1 MSEFALVHFIR
12 PYWLLLLPLAAFLPW
27 LWQRTRRP
35 SGDWT
40 RACDPHLLRW
50 LSVSRAGEKI
60 RVGGRWLAGTALLIS
75 ILALAGPSWQKLPG
89 SSFSARNARLIVLD
103 LSRSMLA
110 QDLRPNRLTRARFR
124 LADLLEMTEE
134 GQVGLVSYAGDAYVV
149 SPLTSDMNTIANLL
163 PALQPDIVP
172 VAGSRADRA
181 LEMAASLLGR
191 AGISRGEILLVTD
204 SANSADAAR
213 ARDLKNDGIITSVLG
228 VGTVEGAPI
237 PSGTGFVSDR
247 SGNVVIA
254 RLDRVSLQAVAEA
267 GGGRYME
274 LGAGAAGTS
283 LWLEGDGSEFTR
295 REAALGERWQDAG
308 PWLVLLLLPLT
319 LFGFRRGLLFILPL
333 VFLPGLSWPLAASA
347 DWWDDAWQRKDQQA
361 YLALQADDAE
371 KAAALAVDP
380 ALSGQAWYRS
390 GEHANAVAAW
400 SRLDA
405 ADAHYNRGNA
415 LAHLGEYDAAIK
427 AYGEALAIES
437 DMEDALTNRALLEQ
451 MKQQQE
457 QQGEGENGESGEGEP
472 ADDRSEGDSAQ
483 QSDGPRPG
491 PIEDEGLISLDAH
504 GSDDPFVGI
513 VLRGIDDDHD
523 GIPFAHILQASA
535 DTVDKNL
542 GGLNHSPGDSLQ
554 FAGLLAQPVHG
565 HHAGLKVDTRGG
577 SSHGMILAL
586 RNLGI
591 AAATK

>member
-1 MSEFALVHFIR
+1 MSEIALVHFIR
-12 PYWLLLLPLAAFLPW
+12 PYWLLLLPLAVFLPW
-27 LWQRTRRP
+27 LWKRARRP

-50 LSVSRAGEKI
+50 LSVSREGGRARG
-60 RVGGRWLAGTALLIS
+60 GGRWLAGTAVLIS
-75 ILALAGPSWQKLPG
+75 ILALAGPSWWKLPD
-89 SSFSARNARLIVLD
+89 SSFSARDARMIVLD

-124 LADLLEMTEE
+124 LADLLEMTGE

-191 AGISRGEILLVTD
+191 AGLSHGEILLVTD
-204 SANSADAAR
+204 SADSADAAR
-213 ARDLKNDGIITSVLG
+213 ARDLRKRGIITSVLA

-237 PSGTGFVSDR
+237 PSGAGFISDR

-254 RLDRVSLQAVAEA
+254 RLDRASLQDVAEA

-283 LWLEGDGSEFTR
+283 LWLERDSSEFAR
-295 REAALGERWQDAG
+295 LEGALGERWKDAG
-308 PWLVLLLLPLT
+308 PWLVLLLLPLA
-319 LFGFRRGLLFILPL
+319 LLGFRRGQLFILPL
-333 VFLPGLSWPLAASA
+333 VLLPVLSWPQAASA
-347 DWWDDAWQRKDQQA
+347 GWWDDTWQRKDQQA
-361 YLALQADDAE
+361 YRALQAGDAE

-390 GEHANAVAAW
+390 GQHANAVEAW

-427 AYGEALAIES
+427 AYDEALAIEP
-437 DMEDALTNRALLEQ
+437 DMEDALKNRALLEQ
-451 MKQQQE
+451 LKRQQQE
-457 QQGEGENGESGEGEP
+457 QQEGEDGESGESEP
-472 ADDRSEGDSAQ
+472 SGDQSEGDSEQ
-483 QSDGPRPG
+483 QSEGEEGEEGDQSDEQEGEQREGEQGEGETGEEEGEPVDYSEAWSE
-491 PIEDEGLISLDAH
+491 EDTQAMEQWLRRIP
-504 GSDDPFVGI
+504 DDP
-513 VLRGIDDDHD
+513 
-523 GIPFAHILQASA
+523 
-535 DTVDKNL
+535 
-542 GGLNHSPGDSLQ
+542 GGLLRRKFRNQHQ
-554 FAGLLAQPVHG
+554 R
-565 HHAGLKVDTRGG
+565 RG
-577 SSHGMILAL
+577 APKDE
-586 RNLGI
+586 
-591 AAATK
+591 TETW